1 MNKRLSLPNLI
12 SVLRQL
18 GAKGKRIVFTNGC
31 FDLVHA
37 GHVHIL
43 AEAKKLGDVLVV
55 GINADLSVRRLK
67 GKTRPICNLE
77 ERIAVIEAL
86 QVIDYVIPFVE
97 DTPIG
102 LINALRPDVL
112 AKGGDWETDAIVGR
126 ELVEKRGGKA
136 VSLGFLPGISTTAV
150 IDRRI
155 TSHTGE
161 G

>member
-1 MNKRLSLPNLI
+1 MNKRLSLRNLI
-12 SVLRQL
+12 RVSRQL
-18 GAKGKRIVFTNGC
+18 GAQGKRIVFTNGC

-43 AEAKKLGDVLVV
+43 AEAKKWGDVLVV

-86 QVIDYVIPFVE
+86 EVVDYVIPFVE

-126 ELVEKRGGKA
+126 QLVEERGGKA

-150 IDRRI
+150 IDRII

-161 G
+161 E